1 MKLVGIELY
10 LRHPQRITKVL
21 VFFFSIFSHHAIH
34 VCKST
39 RGKVSSHLMIISVT
53 QMKPFITKSGNYSTP
68 APQVSYTTFPRLDS
82 CTHSDWAFDFA
93 EEKKN

>member
-1 MKLVGIELY
+1 
-10 LRHPQRITKVL
+10 
-21 VFFFSIFSHHAIH
+21 
-34 VCKST
+34 
-39 RGKVSSHLMIISVT
+39 MIISVT

-93 EEKKN
+93 EEKKNGAISYFSKGKRVTEESFLGLTLPEEELTI